1 MEKRYWLRVSV
12 DATKERIAWQQENL
26 NVICYA
32 NRVLKKWWRHKI
44 ETSEIMGFVRMFW
57 KNNVQ
62 EVNLP
67 KMSISGQIV
76 SEMLTGY
83 TQKTPYKPF

>member
-1 MEKRYWLRVSV
+1 M
-12 DATKERIAWQQENL
+12 
-26 NVICYA
+26 
-32 NRVLKKWWRHKI
+32 
-44 ETSEIMGFVRMFW
+44 SEIMGFVRMFW

-67 KMSISGQIV
+67 NMSISGQIV